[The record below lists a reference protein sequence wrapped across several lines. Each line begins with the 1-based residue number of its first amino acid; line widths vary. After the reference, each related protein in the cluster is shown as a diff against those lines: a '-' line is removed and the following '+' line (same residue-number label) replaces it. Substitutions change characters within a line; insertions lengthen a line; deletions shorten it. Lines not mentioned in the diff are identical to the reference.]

1 MTRLSELAGKFNEL
15 VAGVNEP
22 PYLDQFDHDY
32 IKKLYDQINNPQKK
46 NLKINKPIQKGIP
59 GIAPDIELADHGIP
73 TKDGQYITPSGYKGV
88 REQMDFIPGKGLQF
102 RIENEDGPPTY
113 RPPTKQE
120 LEQYE
125 HEVNP
130 TGKNTS
136 MKIGG
141 TKIAGSYGQPSNMPD
156 HIFESIQRQYGPG
169 KGFGKYT
176 IEDKKNV
183 INWYKKNA

>member
-73 TKDGQYITPSGYKGV
+73 TKKGGYVVPSGYEGI

-102 RIENEDGPPTY
+102 RIDNPDGPPTY
-113 RPPTKQE
+113 RPPTEQE
-120 LEQYE
+120 LKQYE
-125 HEVNP
+125 H
-130 TGKNTS
+130 
-136 MKIGG
+136 
-141 TKIAGSYGQPSNMPD
+141 
-156 HIFESIQRQYGPG
+156 
-169 KGFGKYT
+169 
-176 IEDKKNV
+176 
-183 INWYKKNA
+183 